1 MAKDTDFTVL
11 TGHETLARLAD
22 LPMRK
27 RRDTAR
33 RLIYKKNQRPAGLDE
48 QIILLD
54 ALRSEPALAE
64 IDRIYA
70 LIAGGHKVCE
80 EVMVAEAEHWL
91 DRFLE
96 AEAKI
101 RAMPIV
107 FGLRKD
113 RTHLVFSALN
123 VALNLDLL
131 TGSRHAE
138 RLAAWFR
145 EEVEGLQLRRM
156 TPYLFNSSSN
166 TVKCA
171 GIVLLSNPEDIARI
185 ADLMRKLL
193 SYGIEINN
201 PLHWWIFSR
210 FKAPERLEDVTERA
224 AFTSFRNSVH
234 RLSAIEAAAAGTGPE
249 DRRAALHRVAELCVA
264 QATPPQKAALM
275 AQAGTRLAALG

>member
-11 TGHETLARLAD
+11 TGREALARLAD

-54 ALRSEPALAE
+54 ALRSEQALTE
-64 IDRIYA
+64 IDRFYA

-96 AEAKI
+96 AEAQI
-101 RAMPIV
+101 RAMPIA

-131 TGSRHAE
+131 TGARHAD
-138 RLAAWFR
+138 RLASWFR

-171 GIVLLSNPEDIARI
+171 GIVLLGDPDDIARI
-185 ADLMRKLL
+185 ARLMRKLL
-193 SYGIEINN
+193 SYGTEINN

-210 FKAPERLEDVTERA
+210 FKAPKHLADVSERA
-224 AFTSFRNSVH
+224 AFGSFCNSVH
-234 RLSAIEAAAAGTGPE
+234 RLTAIEAAAAATGLE
-249 DRRAALHRVAELCVA
+249 ARRAALRAVADLCVA
-264 QATPPQKAALM
+264 QARPAQKAALM
-275 AQAGTRLAALG
+275 EQAETRLGAMA

>member
-11 TGHETLARLAD
+11 TAREALARLEA
-22 LPMRK
+22 LPTRK

-33 RLIYKKNQRPAGLDE
+33 RLIYKKHQRPAGLTE
-48 QIILLD
+48 QILLLD

-80 EVMVAEAEHWL
+80 EVLLDDAAHWL

-96 AEAKI
+96 AEAQI
-101 RAMPIV
+101 RAMPIA

-131 TGSRHAE
+131 TGSRHAD
-138 RLAAWFR
+138 RLATWFR

-171 GIVLLSNPEDIARI
+171 GLVLLSDPDDIAHI
-185 ADLMRKLL
+185 ATLMRKLL

-210 FKAPERLEDVTERA
+210 MKAPERLGEVSERA
-224 AFTSFRNSVH
+224 AFGSFLNSVH
-234 RLSAIEAAAAGTGPE
+234 RLSAIEAAAAATGPE

-264 QATPPQKAALM
+264 QATIPQKAALM
-275 AQAGTRLAALG
+275 AQAETRLAASV